1 MFHLRR
7 LLLILAMLVLLAGC
21 AAAPASPAVQCRIV
35 LESSPA
41 FTAQTQTAAV
51 TPGQS
56 VNFALTP
63 ADGYTLTGADYP
75 GASLTRTGA
84 AYILTLPDVRYSVAV
99 AVTAE
104 KSDTVLYYND
114 NCGGGWVTVPVT
126 ASHLRLNTAIDG
138 ALFTRPGYTLT
149 GWNTAPDGSGQAVG
163 LGSRTEP
170 GARLYAQ
177 WAAQNDAAEFTYT
190 VENGAAAITGWQGGG
205 EVLVIPD
212 TLGGAPVV
220 EIAAGAFADAPCKTV
235 IFPDTLRRVQPGAF
249 SGSAAE
255 SVTLFDNLQ
264 QISDYAFEDCTSLQT
279 LYINAATAPVY
290 SGSYYATFADKY
302 DRLLSLADTQKLVLF
317 SGSSARFGY
326 DSAALDAAL
335 PHYEVV
341 NMGVFAYTNAL
352 PQLELIRAQMRPG
365 DLLAAESDKPRLILV
380 GGSAAAFGVD
390 SALLARELPDYQPVN
405 FGLYAAL
412 GTRVMLDLSIKEL
425 RPGDLV
431 VIMPEQQRQALSDTV
446 GADTFWQAVDG
457 DFSALACLHAR
468 DFGPL
473 LGAFPR
479 FAGAKFRYF
488 LTGAPTPD
496 GVYRRGSFNAVGDVA
511 NPLCSAN
518 ILPDGYDTTM
528 PIRFDPSM
536 LDTDFCDA
544 LNAYTAQAE
553 SVEAA
558 VLYHFPPMN
567 VLAVANAEDIDT
579 YADYLQSQLTAPLA
593 GDPHACVMD
602 AGWFYDTNFHLNVS
616 GKAVFTRQLIRDLK
630 AVLGDTS
637 STEIALPAMPARRIQ
652 TDTEAANN
660 SDAAYFTWESDRL
673 VVNAAGRGRRTLT
686 VPGEVDGRPV
696 TALASD
702 TFAGCSTL
710 EKLTIQQNITALP
723 DGLFAKCP
731 ALQEITLTQP
741 DPARLSVGQ
750 ALFDGAPAFCRI
762 RVPAASYTS
771 YCLSYAW
778 SPYAE
783 TFAH

>member
-1 MFHLRR
+1 MVHLRR
-7 LLLILAMLVLLAGC
+7 LMLILAMLVLLAGC
-21 AAAPASPAVQCRIV
+21 AAAPAAPAVRCRIV

-56 VNFALTP
+56 VTFTLTP

-84 AYILTLPDVRYSVAV
+84 SYILTLPDVRYSVAV

-114 NCGGGWVTVPVT
+114 NCGGWVTVPVT
-126 ASHLRLNTAIDG
+126 ASHLRLNTAIDD

-190 VENGAAAITGWQGGG
+190 VENDAAAITGWQGGG

-220 EIAAGAFADAPCKTV
+220 EIAAGAFAEAPCKTV

-255 SVTLFDNLQ
+255 SVTLFDSLQ

-352 PQLELIRAQMRPG
+352 PQLELIRAQMRLG
-365 DLLAAESDKPRLILV
+365 DLLLLSPEFDAAKRQFCTTNAFDDAFFCMAEADYDIVARLNLQQYSGVFSTLGSYLQTRADMTARSYAVSPSDLDEDGNAVDTPSYNEYGDYVLYRPDAVDDTPIYGLPVDYTTASFPYDTYIAPANTEFDRFAADGVRVYLTYSPRNSRAV
-380 GGSAAAFGVD
+380 SAD
-390 SALLARELPDYQPVN
+390 STPEAV
-405 FGLYAAL
+405 AAL
-412 GTRVMLDLSIKEL
+412 DAYFRENLDVVFLTPLQDSL
-425 RPGDLV
+425 MPG
-431 VIMPEQQRQALSDTV
+431 
-446 GADTFWQAVDG
+446 
-457 DFSALACLHAR
+457 
-468 DFGPL
+468 
-473 LGAFPR
+473 
-479 FAGAKFRYF
+479 RYF
-488 LTGAPTPD
+488 YGTDNHLSTN
-496 GVYRRGSFNAVGDVA
+496 GV
-511 NPLCSAN
+511 
-518 ILPDGYDTTM
+518 TM
-528 PIRFDPSM
+528 RTAQVI
-536 LDTDFCDA
+536 DA
-544 LNAYTAQAE
+544 LTKQ
-553 SVEAA
+553 
-558 VLYHFPPMN
+558 
-567 VLAVANAEDIDT
+567 
-579 YADYLQSQLTAPLA
+579 LQGEGIAP
-593 GDPHACVMD
+593 
-602 AGWFYDTNFHLNVS
+602 
-616 GKAVFTRQLIRDLK
+616 
-630 AVLGDTS
+630 
-637 STEIALPAMPARRIQ
+637 
-652 TDTEAANN
+652 
-660 SDAAYFTWESDRL
+660 
-673 VVNAAGRGRRTLT
+673 
-686 VPGEVDGRPV
+686 
-696 TALASD
+696 
-702 TFAGCSTL
+702 
-710 EKLTIQQNITALP
+710 
-723 DGLFAKCP
+723 
-731 ALQEITLTQP
+731 
-741 DPARLSVGQ
+741 
-750 ALFDGAPAFCRI
+750 
-762 RVPAASYTS
+762 
-771 YCLSYAW
+771 
-778 SPYAE
+778 
-783 TFAH
+783 

>member
-7 LLLILAMLVLLAGC
+7 LMLILAMLVLLAGC
-21 AAAPASPAVQCRIV
+21 AAAPAAPAVQCRIV

-56 VNFALTP
+56 VTFTLTP

-149 GWNTAPDGSGQAVG
+149 GWTTAPDGSGQAVG

-190 VENGAAAITGWQGGG
+190 VENDAAAITGWQGGG

-317 SGSSARFGY
+317 SGS
-326 DSAALDAAL
+326 
-335 PHYEVV
+335 
-341 NMGVFAYTNAL
+341 
-352 PQLELIRAQMRPG
+352 
-365 DLLAAESDKPRLILV
+365 
-380 GGSAAAFGVD
+380 
-390 SALLARELPDYQPVN
+390 
-405 FGLYAAL
+405 
-412 GTRVMLDLSIKEL
+412 
-425 RPGDLV
+425 
-431 VIMPEQQRQALSDTV
+431 
-446 GADTFWQAVDG
+446 
-457 DFSALACLHAR
+457 
-468 DFGPL
+468 
-473 LGAFPR
+473 
-479 FAGAKFRYF
+479 
-488 LTGAPTPD
+488 
-496 GVYRRGSFNAVGDVA
+496 
-511 NPLCSAN
+511 
-518 ILPDGYDTTM
+518 
-528 PIRFDPSM
+528 
-536 LDTDFCDA
+536 
-544 LNAYTAQAE
+544 
-553 SVEAA
+553 
-558 VLYHFPPMN
+558 
-567 VLAVANAEDIDT
+567 
-579 YADYLQSQLTAPLA
+579 
-593 GDPHACVMD
+593 
-602 AGWFYDTNFHLNVS
+602 
-616 GKAVFTRQLIRDLK
+616 
-630 AVLGDTS
+630 
-637 STEIALPAMPARRIQ
+637 
-652 TDTEAANN
+652 
-660 SDAAYFTWESDRL
+660 
-673 VVNAAGRGRRTLT
+673 
-686 VPGEVDGRPV
+686 
-696 TALASD
+696 
-702 TFAGCSTL
+702 
-710 EKLTIQQNITALP
+710 
-723 DGLFAKCP
+723 
-731 ALQEITLTQP
+731 
-741 DPARLSVGQ
+741 
-750 ALFDGAPAFCRI
+750 
-762 RVPAASYTS
+762 
-771 YCLSYAW
+771 
-778 SPYAE
+778 
-783 TFAH
+783 